1 MFGQENQRA
10 AIAGSRNGVHTLTTT
25 IAASTAD
32 AERQRQPEH
41 ALLQRALRLHDEE
54 AGAEQRVAAE
64 RAPAPVKTLN
74 GVSQSNQPPA

>member
-10 AIAGSRNGVHTLTTT
+10 AIAGSRNGVHTLT
-25 IAASTAD
+25 AD
-32 AERQRQPEH
+32 DGREHGGAERQRPAEH
-41 ALLQRALRLHDEE
+41 ALLQRPLGLHDEE